1 MKTISSL
8 PARAAAWRSNTVGC
22 ASRWIKRPN
31 RHLYALRQYLKD
43 DAARRKTV
51 ANAVKGAPAEIR
63 EQFMAAAENTLSIFA
78 KAAIWLWT
86 NLLPPIFRK
95 SSRKKCRANFY
106 EMLYGVMNAALEDT
120 ISTYNLPAWPQD
132 EKRNRFLLHAMDA
145 YTGLTEYPAPMLLQ
159 LESFTE
165 VRSSGLQMTRS
176 PGAFLVYLGSV
187 LLVLG
192 TVFMFYIREKRAW
205 LLFSDGRIRFAMSS
219 SRNERD
225 LQKEFPQHTRQLQ
238 QLAKD

>member
-1 MKTISSL
+1 MQ
-8 PARAAAWRSNTVGC
+8 G
-22 ASRWIKRPN
+22 
-31 RHLYALRQYLKD
+31 Y
-43 DAARRKTV
+43 
-51 ANAVKGAPAEIR
+51 
-63 EQFMAAAENTLSIFA
+63 
-78 KAAIWLWT
+78 
-86 NLLPPIFRK
+86 
-95 SSRKKCRANFY
+95 FY

-205 LLFSDGRIRFAMSS
+205 LLFSAAVSVLPCLPAATNATCRKNFRNTHGNCSSLPRI
-219 SRNERD
+219 
-225 LQKEFPQHTRQLQ
+225 
-238 QLAKD
+238 